1 MRSVGS
7 VSSWGEFFAKMI
19 GTGSRVAGKVVAA
32 GLVTMATALYP
43 APAAAEVVRVEI
55 SSREVVSKAPQ
66 HARSGA
72 YEVIRGV
79 IHFEVDPDN
88 PANGRIVDLRLA
100 PRNDRGRVE
109 FSADF
114 ELHKPVDP
122 NRGNRRLMYFVNN
135 RGHKIGNHH
144 FNTEMGRNWLYS
156 EGWSYLWCGW
166 NVDVIE
172 DDDRFNIRVP
182 VVSDNGKTITGKIYN
197 EILSYANEP
206 VPSMPFVWGGSI
218 AYPAAG
224 LDNATATLTMRRY
237 RWEDPVEVPRDQW
250 AFARFEDGEVIP
262 DPRSLYV
269 KDGIRQGWLYDL
281 VYIGKDPKVTGLGMA
296 AIRDIVSFF
305 KFEEADQ
312 AGIANPLS
320 SFVDHA
326 YAWGHSQSGRLLNH
340 FVYQD
345 FNGDEKER
353 KVFDGLIA
361 NCPGGGKGLF
371 NSRFAQITRHGSHLE
386 DLLYPID
393 FFPFATVEQHDPVT
407 GENGDS
413 FALARASGYLP
424 KMFFVNTTTDYW
436 TRAASLLHTDT
447 EGAHDA
453 GIDPEAR
460 IYFIAGR
467 THIDAR
473 TGIIGRALLIAL
485 DAWVSEG
492 VAPPESVVPRIGD
505 GTLVEL
511 DAYLE
516 GFPDI
521 PDLLFPPSFYRPYR
535 LDMGPRWQS
544 QGIADNAPP
553 KIGPTFVTLVP
564 QVDATGNEIAG
575 IKLPEVAA
583 PIATFTGWRM
593 RNPAYSESLGRNRG
607 SILPLP
613 NNDDAGKKK
622 GDPRPSV
629 KELYPTQADYML
641 EVTKNLIDLYRKRL
655 LLGEDLARLLGE
667 MGSRAPL
674 IYEMRPVGELAAEE
688 GVNAAIAFVEK
699 LREAGITSLYGEEL
713 RRLELNNN
721 TLGYRLM
728 FAGDLEGAKEVF
740 KLNIHIAPESANAWD
755 SLGECYLNMLKY
767 EHAKRAYERSLELDP
782 ENHNAKRM
790 LERIEKESHGVSSEP

>member
-1 MRSVGS
+1 L
-7 VSSWGEFFAKMI
+7 FAKTI
-19 GTGSRVAGKVVAA
+19 DRGARAAVRFIAA
-32 GLVTMATALYP
+32 GLVILTAALLA

-55 SSREVVSKAPQ
+55 SSREVVSDAPE
-66 HARSGA
+66 HARSGP
-72 YEVIRGV
+72 YEVIIGV

-88 PANGRIVDLRLA
+88 PANGRIVDLLLA

-122 NRGNRRLMYFVNN
+122 NRGNRRLLYFVNN
-135 RGHKIGNHH
+135 RGRKIGSFH
-144 FNTEMGRNWLYS
+144 FNTEMGRDWLYS

-166 NVDVIE
+166 NVDVFE

-182 VVSDNGKTITGKIYN
+182 VVTDNGKTITGTIYN

-206 VPSMPFVWGGSI
+206 VPSMPLVWGGSI
-218 AYPAAG
+218 AYPAAD
-224 LDNATATLTMRRY
+224 LDNSTATLTRRKY
-237 RWEDPVEVPRDQW
+237 RWEEPVIEVPRDQW

-269 KDGIRQGWLYDL
+269 EGGIEQGWLYDL

-296 AIRDIVSFF
+296 AIRDIVAFF
-305 KFEEADQ
+305 RFEKADR
-312 AGIANPLS
+312 AGLANPLVG
-320 SFVDHA
+320 FVDHA

-345 FNGDEKER
+345 FNRDEKGR

-393 FFPFATVEQHDPVT
+393 FFPFTTVEQHDPVT
-407 GENGDS
+407 GEDGDS
-413 FALARASGYLP
+413 FALARESGSLP

-447 EGAHDA
+447 EGTRDLA
-453 GIDPEAR
+453 IDPEAR
-460 IYFIAGR
+460 IYFVAGR

-473 TGIIGRALLIAL
+473 VGIIGRALLVAM
-485 DAWVSEG
+485 DEWVSDD
-492 VAPPESVVPRIGD
+492 VDPPESVVPRIAD
-505 GTLVEL
+505 GTLVDL

-516 GFPDI
+516 AFPDI
-521 PDLLFPPSFYRPYR
+521 PDVLVPSSFYRPYR
-535 LDMGPRWQS
+535 LDMGPRWKS

-553 KIGPTFVTLVP
+553 KIGPTFGTRVP
-564 QVDATGNEIAG
+564 QVDAIGNEIAG

-613 NNDDAGKKK
+613 NNDDAREKN

-629 KELYPTQADYML
+629 EELYPTQADYML
-641 EVTKNLIDLYRKRL
+641 EVTKNLIDLHRKRL

-667 MGSRAPL
+667 MGSQAPL

-688 GVNAAIAFVEK
+688 GANAAIAFIEK
-699 LREAGITSLYGEEL
+699 LREAGVTSLYGEEL

-721 TLGYRLM
+721 SLGYRLM

-740 KLNIHIAPESANAWD
+740 KLNILIAPESANAWD

-782 ENHNAKRM
+782 DNNNARRM
-790 LERIEKESHGVSSEP
+790 LERIRKESHGDTAKP